1 MLAPKFIKSAKLLGK
16 STLLSILY
24 VLLGSFAGMYVWSLR
39 EAKPNQRIST
49 FYEDEM
55 AVAVSPVTVR
65 KLIDK
70 KDTNYVLVDL
80 RSKKEYDTEH
90 IVTAV
95 NIPAVS
101 LNADQIVAQFRLLP
115 KDKQIIVHCYS
126 AYCTLGREIGRLLS
140 RHGIFVKEMN
150 IGWSEWKYYWAL
162 WNPGDDPKNGIPYV
176 VTATASS
183 DIKDT
188 VISPC
193 TQGEFGC

>member
-1 MLAPKFIKSAKLLGK
+1 MLPPNILKSAKHLGK
-16 STLLSILY
+16 S
-24 VLLGSFAGMYVWSLR
+24 VLLPIVYVILGSVIGIYGWTLR
-39 EAKPNQRIST
+39 EGQTNQRIST

-70 KDTNYVLVDL
+70 KDANYILVDL

-95 NIPAVS
+95 NVPAVS
-101 LNADQIVAQFRLLP
+101 LTADQIVAQFRLLS

-140 RHGIFVKEMN
+140 RNGIYVKEMN

-183 DIKDT
+183 DTKDS
-188 VISPC
+188 VITPC

>member
-1 MLAPKFIKSAKLLGK
+1 MITPITLQTARKLGK
-16 STLLSILY
+16 SILLPLIY
-24 VLLGSFAGMYVWSLR
+24 VALGSVIGIYGWTLR
-39 EAKPNQRIST
+39 EGQPNQRIST

-55 AVAVSPVTVR
+55 AVAVSPVTIR

-70 KDTNYVLVDL
+70 KDANYILVDL

-95 NIPAVS
+95 NVPAVS

-140 RHGIFVKEMN
+140 RNGIYVKEMN

-176 VTATASS
+176 VATPVSS
-183 DIKDT
+183 DTKDSLIT
-188 VISPC
+188 PC
-193 TQGEFGC
+193 TQGQFGC

>member
-1 MLAPKFIKSAKLLGK
+1 MIVPKILKRARQLGK
-16 STLLSILY
+16 S
-24 VLLGSFAGMYVWSLR
+24 VLLPIVYVILGSVIGIYGWTLR
-39 EAKPNQRIST
+39 EEQTNQRIST

-55 AVAVSPVTVR
+55 AVAVSPVTIR

-70 KDTNYVLVDL
+70 KDTNYILVDL

-90 IVTAV
+90 MVTAV

-101 LNADQIVAQFRLLP
+101 LNADQIIAQFRLLP

-140 RHGIFVKEMN
+140 RNGIYVKEMN

-176 VTATASS
+176 VATPVSS
-183 DIKDT
+183 DNKNS
-188 VISPC
+188 VVAPC

>member
-1 MLAPKFIKSAKLLGK
+1 MITPITLQTARKLGK
-16 STLLSILY
+16 SILLPLIY
-24 VLLGSFAGMYVWSLR
+24 VALGSVIGIYGWTLR
-39 EAKPNQRIST
+39 EEQPNQRVST

-70 KDTNYVLVDL
+70 KDTNYILVDL

-115 KDKQIIVHCYS
+115 KNKQIIVHCYS

-140 RHGIFVKEMN
+140 RNGIYVKEMN

-176 VTATASS
+176 VSTPASS
-183 DIKDT
+183 DTKDS
-188 VISPC
+188 VITPC
-193 TQGEFGC
+193 TQGQFGC

>member
-1 MLAPKFIKSAKLLGK
+1 MISPNILRTARKLGK
-16 STLLSILY
+16 SILLPLIY
-24 VLLGSFAGMYVWSLR
+24 VVLGSVIGIYGWTLR
-39 EAKPNQRIST
+39 EAQTNQRISN

-55 AVAVSPVTVR
+55 ATAVSPVTVR

-70 KDTNYVLVDL
+70 KDTNYILVDL

-101 LNADQIVAQFRLLP
+101 LSADQIVAQFRLLP

-140 RHGIFVKEMN
+140 RHGIYVKEMN

-183 DIKDT
+183 DTKDS
-188 VISPC
+188 VITPC